1 VLGALLPL
9 WTRDVGQL
17 NRATKMLLLLWIIIL
32 QTNLKFNS
40 LSELPILLL
49 GISND
54 LRDGILDNIIL
65 QLTVII

>member
-1 VLGALLPL
+1 
-9 WTRDVGQL
+9 
-17 NRATKMLLLLWIIIL
+17 MLLLLWIIIL

-40 LSELPILLL
+40 LCELPILLL

-54 LRDGILDNIIL
+54 LRDDILDNIIL

>member
-40 LSELPILLL
+40 LCELPILLL

-54 LRDGILDNIIL
+54 LRDDILDNIIL